1 MRSSPFLAL
10 ALGVSLALCAGTAF
24 ADEPTQ
30 PQTVSGILQFQHALR
45 TKLDSPSGEYSRF
58 DEDALSRMKRAQ
70 DNVFRV
76 FSGVTSLDQLNAEQ
90 KVNVSNSLDEIKAI
104 LLANEAN
111 RLICHR
117 ERRTGT
123 NLVERRCETVAQR
136 EANAHDSDRQMF
148 HDGIGR

>member
-10 ALGVSLALCAGTAF
+10 ALGVSLALCAGTSL
-24 ADEPTQ
+24 ADEPAQ
-30 PQTVSGILQFQHALR
+30 PQTVAGILQFQHALR

-58 DEDALSRMKRAQ
+58 DEDALARMKRAQ

-76 FSGVTSLDQLNAEQ
+76 FSGVTSLDQLSAEQ

-117 ERRTGT
+117 ERKTGT

-136 EANAHDSDRQMF
+136 EANAHDADRQMF
-148 HDGIGR
+148 HDGIGK